1 MMEPMDMLSIATL
14 LQSQLTD
21 VFRIG
26 MVVALIATALRTK
39 AVMGM
44 TVPLLAGV
52 VFVAVIIPATMQV
65 GSSVPL
71 LVSVGVGIIANLIL
85 LGICLGVWEAFCRL
99 TNR

>member
-1 MMEPMDMLSIATL
+1 MEPMEMLSIATL

-26 MVVALIATALRTK
+26 LIIAMIVTAMRTK
-39 AVMGM
+39 AVMGL
-44 TVPLLAGV
+44 TIPLLAGV
-52 VFVAVIIPATMQV
+52 VFVAVIIPSTMQV

-71 LVSVGVGIIANLIL
+71 LVNVGVGIIANLIIV
-85 LGICLGVWEAFCRL
+85 GICLGVWEAFRRL

>member
-1 MMEPMDMLSIATL
+1 MEPTDTLNIATL

-26 MVVALIATALRTK
+26 LIIAMIVTAMRTRP
-39 AVMGM
+39 VMGL
-44 TVPLLAGV
+44 TIPLLAGV

-65 GSSVPL
+65 GSDVPML
-71 LVSVGVGIIANLIL
+71 HRVGVGILANLMIV
-85 LGICLGVWEAFCRL
+85 GICLGVWQAFRRL

>member
-52 VFVAVIIPATMQV
+52 VFVAVTMQV

>member
-1 MMEPMDMLSIATL
+1 MQPMEMLSIATL

-26 MVVALIATALRTK
+26 LIIALIFTAMRTRP
-39 AVMGM
+39 VMGL
-44 TVPLLAGV
+44 TIPLLAGV

-65 GSSVPL
+65 GSSLPML
-71 LVSVGVGIIANLIL
+71 MRVGVGIVANLII
-85 LGICLGVWEAFCRL
+85 LGICLGVWEAVRRL